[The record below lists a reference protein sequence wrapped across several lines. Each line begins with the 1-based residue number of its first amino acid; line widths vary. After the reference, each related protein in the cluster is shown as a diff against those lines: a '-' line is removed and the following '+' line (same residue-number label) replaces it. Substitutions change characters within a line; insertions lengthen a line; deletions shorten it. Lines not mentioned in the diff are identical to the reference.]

1 MEPGPCRMSLTRFYY
16 NAKTNNCEEFKFG
29 GCMGNDNKFGFKQT
43 CEAAC
48 KKSGASTTAGTG
60 SISSTTEKNTLVNK
74 QLRSDTLKTLATSA
88 YVTSTTTTTTPQ
100 PRLSRTTV
108 KSRSSS
114 TATATA
120 RSVIIPTQKPNKF

>member
-48 KKSGASTTAGTG
+48 KKSGTG
-60 SISSTTEKNTLVNK
+60 SISSTTEKNALVNK

-88 YVTSTTTTTTPQ
+88 DVTSTTTTTTPR
-100 PRLSRTTV
+100 PRSISRTTV
-108 KSRSSS
+108 QSKLSP
-114 TATATA
+114 TATA
-120 RSVIIPTQKPNKF
+120 RSIIIATQKQN